1 MDRLPDSL
9 LKVNPDSEITHN
21 IGLYKVGM
29 LLILNWNISQE
40 MYGIG
45 EIYIFLLLW
54 ENAQLYF

>member
-9 LKVNPDSEITHN
+9 LRVNPDSEIMHN
-21 IGLYKVGM
+21 NGLYKVGV

-45 EIYIFLLLW
+45 GICIFLLLW
-54 ENAQLYF
+54 EIAQLYF